1 MVGWWFCRCCWFCWY
16 GPRASLGTLPVG
28 IDMLR
33 GKSLG
38 MSPRSKQVARLRYS
52 LLAMAEKYTICLVSR
67 AVDGILIR
75 RRAAPMIGRLVPL
88 AECIMR
94 FTGMRSVAVS
104 CRLARRVG
112 PARQLW
118 HPVSAM
124 AVVARLCVSS
134 RKVCPCL
141 RKSSA
146 LADV

>member
-1 MVGWWFCRCCWFCWY
+1 
-16 GPRASLGTLPVG
+16 
-28 IDMLR
+28 MLR

-38 MSPRSKQVARLRYS
+38 MSPRSKQVARLRYN
-52 LLAMAEKYTICLVSR
+52 LVAMAEKYTICLVSR

-88 AECIMR
+88 AECIIR

-124 AVVARLCVSS
+124 AVVARICVS
-134 RKVCPCL
+134 
-141 RKSSA
+141 A
-146 LADV
+146 